1 MSYLW
6 IPAIAITVTHQH
18 DRLLA
23 FKWQDQTYQVIFISE
38 QWRVDVEWWRVRVWR
53 DYYRLVTD
61 NGYLMV
67 IYQDLHDQ
75 AWYLQQLYD

>member
-6 IPAIAITVTHQH
+6 IPAIAIIVTQQQ
-18 DRLLA
+18 DRIVA
-23 FKWQDQTYQVIFISE
+23 FQWQDQTYRVLFISE

-53 DYYRLVTD
+53 DYYRLVTA

-67 IYQDLHDQ
+67 IYQDLGNQ

>member
-6 IPAIAITVTHQH
+6 IPAIAIVVTQQQ
-18 DRLLA
+18 DRIVT
-23 FKWQDQTYQVIFISE
+23 FQWQDQTYRVLFISE
-38 QWRVDVEWWRVRVWR
+38 QWRIDVEWWRIRVWR

-67 IYQDLHDQ
+67 IYQDLQDH